1 MATIAT
7 LVGRQSLFKIEAV
20 LGPNEGC
27 PIREIYGVPDVRH
40 WIANVLPQL
49 PTEAGTSRSPMEEF
63 DDLLFNFI
71 SSEGR
76 LRYGK
81 MFKDLIPASEE
92 LWELKTWQLRIFGW
106 FYRKDCFIAVHPDQ
120 TVRVKGKSEGYRNA
134 INKVKQVRMAIDLD
148 EPKYVGGVI
157 TNVVS
162 L

>member
-1 MATIAT
+1 MATIST
-7 LVGRQSLFKIEAV
+7 LVGRQSLFKIEVV

-27 PIREIYGVPDVRH
+27 PIREIYGVPDVRQ
-40 WIANVLPQL
+40 WIENVLPQL
-49 PTEAGTSRSPMEEF
+49 PTEDGASRSPTEEF

-76 LRYGK
+76 LRYDK

-106 FYRKDCFIAVHPDQ
+106 FYRKDCFVAVHPDQ
-120 TVRVKGKSEGYRNA
+120 TVRVKRKTDGYRNA
-134 INKVKQVRMAIDLD
+134 INKVKQVRTVIDFD

-157 TNVVS
+157 TNVVT

>member
-1 MATIAT
+1 MATIPT
-7 LVGRQSLFKIEAV
+7 LVGRQSLFKIDVV

-27 PIREIYGVPDVRH
+27 PIREIYGVPAVRQ
-40 WIANVLPQL
+40 WITNILPQL
-49 PTEAGTSRSPMEEF
+49 PTESGASRSPTEEF

-120 TVRVKGKSEGYRNA
+120 TVSVKRNTDGYRNA
-134 INKVKQVRMAIDLD
+134 INKVKQARTVIDLD

-157 TNVVS
+157 TNVVT